1 MTASIPALA
10 WPPIRVR
17 SARPSKREAP
27 VSTFPH
33 IKAWGAQTDRLTL
46 GPLRTLGTD
55 RVELS
60 LSRLLGNSLFY
71 DDRIAAI
78 YLRNCFPNRHRIK
91 GLAGPECLD
100 QCLSLSGYFRAKFRL
115 RRRRSRLQ
123 QKIPTGSIAAI
134 APSSP
139 RACAISICGRWP
151 FRRLFFAFHVQ
162 RSSLRS
168 SSQTQ
173 LRLLQHPVAFFA
185 FNRPLP
191 VLADH

>member
-1 MTASIPALA
+1 VTASIPALA

-33 IKAWGAQTDRLTL
+33 IKPWGAQTDRLTL
-46 GPLRTLGTD
+46 GPLRTLRAD
-55 RVELS
+55 LVELS
-60 LSRLLGNSLFY
+60 LSRLLSDTLFY

-78 YLRNCFPNRHRIK
+78 YLRNCFPNRHRVK

-100 QCLSLSGYFRAKFRL
+100 QRLSLSGYFLAKFRL
-115 RRRRSRLQ
+115 RRRRSLLR
-123 QKIPTGSIAAI
+123 QKIPKGSVVAI
-134 APSSP
+134 APPSP
-139 RACAISICGRWP
+139 RACAITICGRWP
-151 FRRLFFAFHVQ
+151 FRRLFLPFHVQ
-162 RSSLRS
+162 SSSLLC

-173 LRLLQHPVAFFA
+173 LRLLQHPIAFFA